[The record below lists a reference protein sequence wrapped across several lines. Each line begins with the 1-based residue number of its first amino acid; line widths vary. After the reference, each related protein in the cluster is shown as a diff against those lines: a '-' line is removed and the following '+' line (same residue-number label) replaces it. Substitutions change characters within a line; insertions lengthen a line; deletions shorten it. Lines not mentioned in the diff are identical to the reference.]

1 MNNKM
6 TKAELQTELRAAE
19 KQILELE
26 SSLKKVTEQSQL
38 STAGTPSSVENEAL
52 FSRVFQIS
60 PNPMALSDLET
71 SVYVEVN
78 DAFIRTFGYTKE
90 EIIGRTARD
99 LHLFVDP
106 DQRDQLVTVM
116 KAQGYLRDA
125 NLTLRTKTG
134 QIRHGVF
141 SAEFV
146 QVQNHNLLLTAMNDI
161 TDIKQ
166 SEDVLLKSEAR
177 FVTIFENSPVSIS
190 ITRISDLKIIH
201 VNSAFMKMYGL
212 SREEIL
218 GHTAAEL
225 EIWADLNERQ
235 RFIDLLKTQKKVT
248 DFEAVAKYRSGK
260 EKNMLIS
267 GEVVEIDNEACFL
280 VQIID
285 ITERK
290 QAELEL
296 HQSWENYKTLFENNP
311 HPMWVYD
318 RETLAFLMVN
328 DAAIQHYGYSREEF
342 LKMTILDIRPS
353 EDHKALKENVGR
365 VTDGLDQAGIWRH
378 IKKDGSLIYVEIT
391 SHTLQ
396 FNGREA
402 ALVHADDVTE
412 RVRATSALQASEA
425 NYRNLVEKSE
435 SAIAVVDRDGKILF
449 ANEKGKEIWHET
461 EFIGKTIY
469 DVFPREY
476 ANSYLTAIRSVI
488 DSQISIMDEIESF
501 VAGKSMW
508 FRISMTPLR
517 NPDDSVSSLLLNAWD
532 ITDNKIAEQLL
543 HESEEKYR
551 TLVNSSADGVFVAQN
566 ESFVFC
572 NSALP
577 SMLGYTPEEFKN
589 IPFAQVIAPEHL
601 DIWTRRF
608 QQRIEGKETVSNYQV
623 QFLDK
628 TGTKRIWIELRANQI
643 LFNKKPA
650 VLGIARDITEQ
661 KQILEEMENI
671 AKFPAENPAPVLRI
685 DLNGKLL
692 YANEASYALLSEWAL
707 EIGKPAPVILQQV
720 AALVIESGQDKT
732 IETTHKDHVVTLNFI
747 LLKHREYINIYGL
760 EITQQRLA
768 EEKLRESEIRARAML
783 DAYPDLMFRMNQ
795 EGIFL
800 DYKADVQDLYPQD
813 TPSLIGL
820 RNRDVT
826 PPEFSSL
833 IEKKIQESLNSGKLQ
848 TFEYRLPLADQKVHD
863 FEARMTP
870 SGKDEVVAVVRDITN
885 RKNLEREILQVNERF
900 TELAESVSDI
910 FWVTQPKIR
919 KHLYVNPAFAVI
931 TGFSAEAVDNLPNG
945 YLDIVVPEDQ
955 HIVIKVREQEDN
967 GLKTD
972 TKYRILQPDG
982 SIRWIHDRATPVF
995 DETGNVVRV
1004 VGVSSD
1010 ITEQVE
1016 AEKRLNESETRFRQI
1031 AETIPEV
1038 FWVFD
1043 NEQNQLAYISPA
1055 FESVWGYSGRTIY
1068 ENDEIFIEAILPE
1081 DRNLMFTSM
1090 EKQNRGEHTEIEYR
1104 IVRPDGSIRWI
1115 HDRSFPVFDEQDG
1128 HLKRTAG
1135 IATDITEQKLAGDA
1149 LRDREERL
1157 RLTLDAS
1164 HQGLYD
1170 LNLQTGEAIT
1180 NHEYAE
1186 MLGYSPETFVET
1198 DKAWMERLHPDDKER
1213 TVHTYLSYINGLIPE
1228 YRTEFRQMTKDGKW
1242 KWILSVGKIV
1252 ENDPTGKPLRMLG
1265 IHLDIDSNKQAEL
1278 ELHRRATQ
1286 LSLINDVGKKIAGVL
1301 DIQGVLDLSANLVHD
1316 SFGYHHV
1323 GLFTIN
1329 DEKSHMLMRAK
1340 AGEYS
1345 SRFPDN
1351 HSIKLGEGIVGTVGL
1366 SGEMVLTNQVNED
1379 PIYINFFPE
1388 ALDTVSE
1395 LGLPIKYAG
1404 RVIGVL
1410 DVQSPLP
1417 NAFSADDI
1425 QVLQTLADQ
1434 VAIALENA
1442 RLYESGQIELAERQ
1456 KLIYDLE
1463 KLVEAGHALSETL
1476 NPQAIY
1482 PLIYSYV
1489 SKVMPCDFI
1498 IVSSYDPEFE
1508 LIRCEYL
1515 HTPEGPQQVTNFPP
1529 IPLEPPGQ
1537 GTQSL
1542 VIRSGKSLLLSDY
1555 EKALQTTNNTLYFN
1569 EQAEIVDETYEE
1581 DDRTRS
1587 AVLVPLKV
1595 NGIVTGVLQVLS
1607 TKLNAHTQEHLR
1619 YTEALAFHVSSAL
1632 SNARLFSELEERVRQ
1647 RTAEVQDLYD
1657 NAPAG
1662 YHSLDINGKIM
1673 LINQTEL
1680 NWLGYTREEMIGH
1693 LFSDFLTQESVQT
1706 FQQTFPIFKYHG
1718 NLSDLEL
1725 NLVCKDGS
1733 VLPVLVNAIAVK
1745 DEDGNYLMSRSTV
1758 FDNTE
1763 RKKAELAL
1771 QDREK
1776 VYRALFESAND
1787 AIFLLQP
1794 DGTILGANPR
1804 SSDLLGIPHEALVG
1818 KHALDFIAKEENK
1831 EAEGQ
1836 TDRVLAG
1843 ETLPVYERT
1852 FIRNDGTLVN
1862 TEINLSLIRDETNKP
1877 KYIQSVVRD
1886 ISGRKRAEETLRLA
1900 NAEMERALRLKD
1912 EFLAN
1917 MSHELRTPL
1926 NAILGITESLLEQI
1940 SGSLNEKQQKYLQ
1953 TVLESAQ
1960 HLLELIND
1968 ILDLAKINAGR
1979 IELDI
1984 SRVDINSVIHTSM
1997 RMIRE
2002 LAQKKGLNVNLEVDP
2017 TVIATWADERR
2028 LKQMLVNL
2036 LSNAVKFTPKG
2047 GEIGL
2052 IIHGNKSDQVL
2063 NFTVWDTG
2071 IGIKQEDIRLLFQPF
2086 VQLDAGLARG
2096 SQGTGLGLVLV
2107 SQMARLHGG
2116 SVTVESEPQQGSRFT
2131 ITIPWVTMEKQDR
2144 SLRETHL
2151 QPPVIESSV
2160 EKKPAKDNLI
2170 LLVEDTDAVTMLI
2183 SDYLKRHGYKVVTA
2197 RDGFEGIA
2205 RINETVPDLILM
2217 DVMMPELD
2225 GIETTRRIRTQLG
2238 LSHIPIIA
2246 LTALAM
2252 AGDRE
2257 RCLEAGMNGYLSKP
2271 VKLKELLET
2280 IEHYLKPGKEG
2291 LQ

>member
-1 MNNKM
+1 
-6 TKAELQTELRAAE
+6 
-19 KQILELE
+19 
-26 SSLKKVTEQSQL
+26 
-38 STAGTPSSVENEAL
+38 
-52 FSRVFQIS
+52 
-60 PNPMALSDLET
+60 
-71 SVYVEVN
+71 
-78 DAFIRTFGYTKE
+78 
-90 EIIGRTARD
+90 
-99 LHLFVDP
+99 
-106 DQRDQLVTVM
+106 
-116 KAQGYLRDA
+116 
-125 NLTLRTKTG
+125 
-134 QIRHGVF
+134 
-141 SAEFV
+141 
-146 QVQNHNLLLTAMNDI
+146 
-161 TDIKQ
+161 
-166 SEDVLLKSEAR
+166 
-177 FVTIFENSPVSIS
+177 
-190 ITRISDLKIIH
+190 
-201 VNSAFMKMYGL
+201 
-212 SREEIL
+212 
-218 GHTAAEL
+218 
-225 EIWADLNERQ
+225 
-235 RFIDLLKTQKKVT
+235 
-248 DFEAVAKYRSGK
+248 
-260 EKNMLIS
+260 
-267 GEVVEIDNEACFL
+267 
-280 VQIID
+280 
-285 ITERK
+285 
-290 QAELEL
+290 
-296 HQSWENYKTLFENNP
+296 
-311 HPMWVYD
+311 
-318 RETLAFLMVN
+318 
-328 DAAIQHYGYSREEF
+328 
-342 LKMTILDIRPS
+342 
-353 EDHKALKENVGR
+353 
-365 VTDGLDQAGIWRH
+365 
-378 IKKDGSLIYVEIT
+378 
-391 SHTLQ
+391 
-396 FNGREA
+396 
-402 ALVHADDVTE
+402 
-412 RVRATSALQASEA
+412 
-425 NYRNLVEKSE
+425 
-435 SAIAVVDRDGKILF
+435 
-449 ANEKGKEIWHET
+449 
-461 EFIGKTIY
+461 
-469 DVFPREY
+469 
-476 ANSYLTAIRSVI
+476 
-488 DSQISIMDEIESF
+488 
-501 VAGKSMW
+501 
-508 FRISMTPLR
+508 
-517 NPDDSVSSLLLNAWD
+517 
-532 ITDNKIAEQLL
+532 
-543 HESEEKYR
+543 
-551 TLVNSSADGVFVAQN
+551 
-566 ESFVFC
+566 
-572 NSALP
+572 
-577 SMLGYTPEEFKN
+577 
-589 IPFAQVIAPEHL
+589 
-601 DIWTRRF
+601 
-608 QQRIEGKETVSNYQV
+608 
-623 QFLDK
+623 
-628 TGTKRIWIELRANQI
+628 
-643 LFNKKPA
+643 
-650 VLGIARDITEQ
+650 
-661 KQILEEMENI
+661 
-671 AKFPAENPAPVLRI
+671 
-685 DLNGKLL
+685 
-692 YANEASYALLSEWAL
+692 
-707 EIGKPAPVILQQV
+707 
-720 AALVIESGQDKT
+720 
-732 IETTHKDHVVTLNFI
+732 
-747 LLKHREYINIYGL
+747 
-760 EITQQRLA
+760 
-768 EEKLRESEIRARAML
+768 
-783 DAYPDLMFRMNQ
+783 
-795 EGIFL
+795 
-800 DYKADVQDLYPQD
+800 
-813 TPSLIGL
+813 
-820 RNRDVT
+820 
-826 PPEFSSL
+826 
-833 IEKKIQESLNSGKLQ
+833 IEKKIQETLSSGKLQ
-848 TFEYRLPLADQKVHD
+848 TFEYQLPLADQKVHD

-885 RKNLEREILQVNERF
+885 RKSMEREILQVNERF

-1345 SRFPDN
+1345 SKFPDN

-1463 KLVEAGHALSETL
+1463 KLVEAGHALSESL

-1607 TKLNAHTQEHLR
+1607 TKLNAHTLEHLR

-1647 RTAEVQDLYD
+1647 RTQEVQDLYD

-1693 LFSDFLTQESVQT
+1693 LLSDFLTQESVQT

-1771 QDREK
+1771 QDREA

-1900 NAEMERALRLKD
+1900 NA
-1912 EFLAN
+1912 
-1917 MSHELRTPL
+1917 
-1926 NAILGITESLLEQI
+1926 
-1940 SGSLNEKQQKYLQ
+1940 
-1953 TVLESAQ
+1953 
-1960 HLLELIND
+1960 
-1968 ILDLAKINAGR
+1968 
-1979 IELDI
+1979 
-1984 SRVDINSVIHTSM
+1984 
-1997 RMIRE
+1997 
-2002 LAQKKGLNVNLEVDP
+2002 
-2017 TVIATWADERR
+2017 
-2028 LKQMLVNL
+2028 
-2036 LSNAVKFTPKG
+2036 
-2047 GEIGL
+2047 
-2052 IIHGNKSDQVL
+2052 
-2063 NFTVWDTG
+2063 
-2071 IGIKQEDIRLLFQPF
+2071 
-2086 VQLDAGLARG
+2086 
-2096 SQGTGLGLVLV
+2096 
-2107 SQMARLHGG
+2107 
-2116 SVTVESEPQQGSRFT
+2116 
-2131 ITIPWVTMEKQDR
+2131 
-2144 SLRETHL
+2144 
-2151 QPPVIESSV
+2151 
-2160 EKKPAKDNLI
+2160 
-2170 LLVEDTDAVTMLI
+2170 
-2183 SDYLKRHGYKVVTA
+2183 
-2197 RDGFEGIA
+2197 
-2205 RINETVPDLILM
+2205 
-2217 DVMMPELD
+2217 
-2225 GIETTRRIRTQLG
+2225 
-2238 LSHIPIIA
+2238 
-2246 LTALAM
+2246 
-2252 AGDRE
+2252 
-2257 RCLEAGMNGYLSKP
+2257 
-2271 VKLKELLET
+2271 
-2280 IEHYLKPGKEG
+2280 
-2291 LQ
+2291 

>member
-38 STAGTPSSVENEAL
+38 STAGTPSSAENEAL

-177 FVTIFENSPVSIS
+177 FVTIFENSPVAIS
-190 ITRISDLKIIH
+190 ITRISDMKIIH
-201 VNSAFMKMYGL
+201 VNSAFMKMYGF

-218 GHTAAEL
+218 DHTAAEL
-225 EIWADLNERQ
+225 GIWADLNERQ
-235 RFIDLLKTQKKVT
+235 RFVDLLNTQKKVT

-260 EKNMLIS
+260 EKKMLIS
-267 GEVVEIDNEACFL
+267 GEVVEIDDEPCFL

-296 HQSWENYKTLFENNP
+296 HQSRENYKTLFENNP

-318 RETLAFLMVN
+318 IDTLAFQMVN

-353 EDHKALKENVGR
+353 EDHKALLENVSR
-365 VTDGLDQAGIWRH
+365 VKDGKDEAGIWRH

-391 SHTLQ
+391 SHTLE
-396 FNGREA
+396 FNKRKAE
-402 ALVHADDVTE
+402 LVHADDVTE

-517 NPDDSVSSLLLNAWD
+517 NPDATVSSLLLNAWD
-532 ITDNKIAEQLL
+532 ITDNKLAEQLL
-543 HESEEKYR
+543 
-551 TLVNSSADGVFVAQN
+551 
-566 ESFVFC
+566 
-572 NSALP
+572 
-577 SMLGYTPEEFKN
+577 
-589 IPFAQVIAPEHL
+589 
-601 DIWTRRF
+601 
-608 QQRIEGKETVSNYQV
+608 
-623 QFLDK
+623 
-628 TGTKRIWIELRANQI
+628 
-643 LFNKKPA
+643 
-650 VLGIARDITEQ
+650 
-661 KQILEEMENI
+661 
-671 AKFPAENPAPVLRI
+671 
-685 DLNGKLL
+685 
-692 YANEASYALLSEWAL
+692 
-707 EIGKPAPVILQQV
+707 
-720 AALVIESGQDKT
+720 
-732 IETTHKDHVVTLNFI
+732 
-747 LLKHREYINIYGL
+747 
-760 EITQQRLA
+760 
-768 EEKLRESEIRARAML
+768 RESEFRARAML

-813 TPSLIGL
+813 TLSLIGL

-1228 YRTEFRQMTKDGKW
+1228 YRIEFRQKTKDGKW

-1345 SRFPDN
+1345 SKFPDN

-1489 SKVMPCDFI
+1489 SKVMPCDFV

-1607 TKLNAHTQEHLR
+1607 TKLNAHTQEHLS

-1804 SSDLLGIPHEALVG
+1804 SSDLLGIPHEDLVG

-2063 NFTVWDTG
+2063 NLTVWDTG

-2131 ITIPWVTMEKQDR
+2131 ITIPWVTMEKQER
-2144 SLRETHL
+2144 SLHETRP

-2160 EKKPAKDNLI
+2160 EKKTAKDNLI

-2183 SDYLKRHGYKVVTA
+2183 SEYLKRHGYKVVTA

-2205 RINETVPDLILM
+2205 RINESVPDLILM

-2238 LSHIPIIA
+2238 LNHIPIIA

>member
-38 STAGTPSSVENEAL
+38 STAGTPSSAENEAL

-141 SAEFV
+141 SVDLV
-146 QVQNHNLLLTAMNDI
+146 QVHGHNLLLTAMNDI
-161 TDIKQ
+161 TDSKQ
-166 SEDVLLKSEAR
+166 NQDVLLKSEAR
-177 FVTIFENSPVSIS
+177 FVTIFENSPVAIS
-190 ITRISDLKIIH
+190 ITRISDMKIIH
-201 VNSAFMKMYGL
+201 VNSAFMKMYGF

-225 EIWADLNERQ
+225 GIWADLNERQ
-235 RFIDLLKTQKKVT
+235 RFVDLLKTQKKVT

-365 VTDGLDQAGIWRH
+365 VTDGLNQAGIWRH
-378 IKKDGSLIYVEIT
+378 IKKDGSLVYVEIA
-391 SHTLQ
+391 SHTLE
-396 FNGREA
+396 FNGRKAE
-402 ALVHADDVTE
+402 LVHADDVTE

-449 ANEKGKEIWHET
+449 ANEKGKDIWHET

-469 DVFPREY
+469 DVFPQEY
-476 ANSYLTAIRSVI
+476 ANRYLTAIRSVI
-488 DSQISIMDEIESF
+488 DSQISIMDEIESV

-517 NPDDSVSSLLLNAWD
+517 NPDATVSSLVLNAWD
-532 ITDNKIAEQLL
+532 ITDNKIAEQL
-543 HESEEKYR
+543 
-551 TLVNSSADGVFVAQN
+551 
-566 ESFVFC
+566 
-572 NSALP
+572 
-577 SMLGYTPEEFKN
+577 
-589 IPFAQVIAPEHL
+589 
-601 DIWTRRF
+601 
-608 QQRIEGKETVSNYQV
+608 
-623 QFLDK
+623 
-628 TGTKRIWIELRANQI
+628 
-643 LFNKKPA
+643 
-650 VLGIARDITEQ
+650 
-661 KQILEEMENI
+661 
-671 AKFPAENPAPVLRI
+671 
-685 DLNGKLL
+685 
-692 YANEASYALLSEWAL
+692 
-707 EIGKPAPVILQQV
+707 
-720 AALVIESGQDKT
+720 
-732 IETTHKDHVVTLNFI
+732 
-747 LLKHREYINIYGL
+747 
-760 EITQQRLA
+760 
-768 EEKLRESEIRARAML
+768 LRESEIRARAML
-783 DAYPDLMFRMNQ
+783 DAYPDLMFRMNR

-848 TFEYRLPLADQKVHD
+848 TFEYQLPLADQKVHD

-1104 IVRPDGSIRWI
+1104 IVRSDGSIRWI
-1115 HDRSFPVFDEQDG
+1115 HDRSSPVFDELDG

-1180 NHEYAE
+1180 NREYAE
-1186 MLGYSPETFVET
+1186 MLGYSSETFVET

-1265 IHLDIDSNKQAEL
+1265 IHLDIDANKQAEL
-1278 ELHRRATQ
+1278 ELHRRASQ
-1286 LSLINDVGKKIAGVL
+1286 LSLLNDVGKKIAGVL

-1340 AGEYS
+1340 SGEYS
-1345 SRFPDN
+1345 SKFPDN

-1463 KLVEAGHALSETL
+1463 KLVEAGHALSESL

-1489 SKVMPCDFI
+1489 SKVMPCDFV

-1804 SSDLLGIPHEALVG
+1804 SSDLLGIPHEDLVG
-1818 KHALDFIAKEENK
+1818 KHALDFIANEENK

>member
-1 MNNKM
+1 M

-38 STAGTPSSVENEAL
+38 STAGTPSSAENEAL

-141 SAEFV
+141 SVDLV
-146 QVQNHNLLLTAMNDI
+146 QVHGHNLLLTAMNDI
-161 TDIKQ
+161 TDSKQ
-166 SEDVLLKSEAR
+166 NQDVLLKSEAR
-177 FVTIFENSPVSIS
+177 FVTIFENSPVAIS
-190 ITRISDLKIIH
+190 ITRISDMKIIH
-201 VNSAFMKMYGL
+201 VNSAFMKMYGF

-225 EIWADLNERQ
+225 GIWADLNERQ
-235 RFIDLLKTQKKVT
+235 RFVDLLKTQKKVT

-365 VTDGLDQAGIWRH
+365 VTDGLNQAGIWRH
-378 IKKDGSLIYVEIT
+378 IKKDGSLVYVEIA
-391 SHTLQ
+391 SHTLE
-396 FNGREA
+396 FNGRKAE
-402 ALVHADDVTE
+402 LVHADDVTE

-449 ANEKGKEIWHET
+449 ANEKGKDIWHET

-469 DVFPREY
+469 DVFPQEY
-476 ANSYLTAIRSVI
+476 ANRYLTAIRSVI
-488 DSQISIMDEIESF
+488 DSQISIMDEIESV

-517 NPDDSVSSLLLNAWD
+517 NPDATVSSLVLNAWD
-532 ITDNKIAEQLL
+532 ITDNKIAEQL
-543 HESEEKYR
+543 
-551 TLVNSSADGVFVAQN
+551 
-566 ESFVFC
+566 
-572 NSALP
+572 
-577 SMLGYTPEEFKN
+577 
-589 IPFAQVIAPEHL
+589 
-601 DIWTRRF
+601 
-608 QQRIEGKETVSNYQV
+608 
-623 QFLDK
+623 
-628 TGTKRIWIELRANQI
+628 
-643 LFNKKPA
+643 
-650 VLGIARDITEQ
+650 
-661 KQILEEMENI
+661 
-671 AKFPAENPAPVLRI
+671 
-685 DLNGKLL
+685 
-692 YANEASYALLSEWAL
+692 
-707 EIGKPAPVILQQV
+707 
-720 AALVIESGQDKT
+720 
-732 IETTHKDHVVTLNFI
+732 
-747 LLKHREYINIYGL
+747 
-760 EITQQRLA
+760 
-768 EEKLRESEIRARAML
+768 LRESEIRARAML
-783 DAYPDLMFRMNQ
+783 DAYPDLMFRMNR

-848 TFEYRLPLADQKVHD
+848 TFEYQLPLADQKVHD

-1104 IVRPDGSIRWI
+1104 IVRSDGSIRWI
-1115 HDRSFPVFDEQDG
+1115 HDRSSPVFDELDG

-1180 NHEYAE
+1180 NREYAE
-1186 MLGYSPETFVET
+1186 MLGYSSETFVET

-1265 IHLDIDSNKQAEL
+1265 IHLDIDANKQAEL
-1278 ELHRRATQ
+1278 ELHRRASQ
-1286 LSLINDVGKKIAGVL
+1286 LSLLNDVGKKIAGVL

-1340 AGEYS
+1340 SGEYS
-1345 SRFPDN
+1345 SKFPDN

-1463 KLVEAGHALSETL
+1463 KLVEAGHALSESL

-1489 SKVMPCDFI
+1489 SKVMPCDFV

-1804 SSDLLGIPHEALVG
+1804 SSDLLGIPHEDLVG
-1818 KHALDFIAKEENK
+1818 KHALDFIANEENK